1 MILALKSLLDVLSAF
16 FSLQKEKLVYDMLE
30 DSEEKQLE
38 FIRLIEEDRNKGT
51 EESAQ
56 RADFLFSRLQK
67 EKDKYAKILTR
78 L

>member
-67 EKDKYAKILTR
+67 EKEKYEKILTR